1 VKDGG
6 YRGIVLLGKDADEGA
21 DLFERKSAIHLI
33 IRAGENVQI
42 LAC

>member
-1 VKDGG
+1 MEDGG
-6 YRGIVLLGKDADEGA
+6 NGGVVFLGEYTNESADFFEG
-21 DLFERKSAIHLI
+21 ECAIHSI

>member
-1 VKDGG
+1 MEDGG
-6 YRGIVLLGKDADEGA
+6 DGGIVFLGEDADEGA
-21 DLFERKSAIHLI
+21 DLFEGECAIHSI

>member
-1 VKDGG
+1 MEDGRNG
-6 YRGIVLLGKDADEGA
+6 GIVFLGKYADESA
-21 DLFERKSAIHLI
+21 DFFESECAIHSI